1 MDIDQTNR
9 NLLYGPF
16 NVRILSANYSLTDTQ
31 CSIFMGYRL
40 YQKSLKITE
49 NVNFYCD
56 AIPKNAGK
64 LDIPCND
71 QK

>member
-16 NVRILSANYSLTDTQ
+16 NVRILSATYSLTDTQ

-40 YQKSLKITE
+40 YQKSL
-49 NVNFYCD
+49 
-56 AIPKNAGK
+56 
-64 LDIPCND
+64 
-71 QK
+71 